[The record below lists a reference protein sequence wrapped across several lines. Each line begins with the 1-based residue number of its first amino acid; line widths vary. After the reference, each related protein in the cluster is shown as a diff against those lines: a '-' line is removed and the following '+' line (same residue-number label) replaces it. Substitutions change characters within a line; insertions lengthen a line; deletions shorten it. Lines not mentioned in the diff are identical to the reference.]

1 MRGEKMDKIVNN
13 EIVEQVKK
21 AMPEE
26 ESLYDVAE
34 LFKVFGDST
43 RIRII
48 CALFDHEMCVYDF
61 KPEALKFYCEYGVKI
76 GKAKIEEIEDIEIL
90 RFIENGY
97 RVQYMEVNS
106 DTIAVDTPHDLL
118 RVINYIKEH
127 SID

>member
-1 MRGEKMDKIVNN
+1 MDKIVNN

-48 CALFDHEMCVYDF
+48 CALFDHEMCVYDL
-61 KPEALKFYCEYGVKI
+61 AAWLDMTQSAI
-76 GKAKIEEIEDIEIL
+76 SH
-90 RFIENGY
+90 
-97 RVQYMEVNS
+97 Q
-106 DTIAVDTPHDLL
+106 L
-118 RVINYIKEH
+118 RVLKSARLVKFRREGKVVYYSLDDEHIKHIYDAGLNHISE
-127 SID
+127 